1 MNERMV
7 VNTESYLQ
15 NIPQSSIWSCF
26 ANIFFIDLVNEFE
39 LAQTDL
45 DPWMA
50 YKEYTLK
57 K

>member
-1 MNERMV
+1 MG

-26 ANIFFIDLVNEFE
+26 VNIFFIDLVTEFE
-39 LAQTDL
+39 LAQIDL
-45 DPWMA
+45 DQWMRT
-50 YKEYTLK
+50 YEEYTLK